1 MKKLNNK
8 KGFTIVELVI
18 VIAVIGILAG
28 VLIPTFSGI
37 VKRATESAGLQEAT
51 NTLKELLGSQAE
63 GVNPGTMIYSPADT
77 DESGKVTKYEAYI
90 YANGKLI
97 LAGTFEISSN
107 VPVNVTESDS
117 YKKKN
122 STLSYDA
129 TNKKF
134 TFSFEDGSYYF
145 NGNATFDQTAGST
158 NANVTSFGKCEVSKV
173 AQCAQVP
180 TKNAKTITINVTGC
194 SHDYV
199 GNRIS
204 TVGSTIIHFTAN
216 ENYTL
221 PTGVTVKVGET
232 KTLVANTDYTF
243 NNGVLTIFASGLTGE
258 GDVTITVTAA
268 STSGS

>member
-77 DESGKVTKYEAYI
+77 DENDNVTKYEAYI

-97 LAGTFEISSN
+97 LAGTFEKADPKKITMS
-107 VPVNVTESDS
+107 ES
-117 YKKKN
+117 YTKKN
-122 STLSYDA
+122 TGSLTYDSSS
-129 TNKKF
+129 KKF

-145 NGNATFDQTAGST
+145 NGNATFDQTESDET
-158 NANVTSFGKCEVSKV
+158 ANVTSFGKCEVSKV

-180 TKNAKTITINVTGC
+180 KKNAKQVTISASNCT
-194 SHDYV
+194 HDYV
-199 GNRIS
+199 GSWIS
-204 TVGSTIIHFTAN
+204 TNDSTTIRFTAN
-216 ENYTL
+216 ANYTL
-221 PTGVTVKVGET
+221 PAIVEVKVGND
-232 KTLVANTDYTF
+232 KILVANTDYTF
-243 NNGVLTIFASGLTGE
+243 NNGVLTIFASGLTDE
-258 GDVTITVTAA
+258 GNVTITVTATA
-268 STSGS
+268 NSNS

>member
-117 YKKKN
+117 YNKKN
-122 STLSYDA
+122 GTLSYDA

-145 NGNATFDQTAGST
+145 NGNATFDQTADAT

-180 TKNAKTITINVTGC
+180 MDKSKTVTITAQNCT
-194 SHDYV
+194 HDYV

-204 TVGSTIIHFTAN
+204 TVGSTTIHFTAN
-216 ENYTL
+216 ETDATL
-221 PTGVTVKVGET
+221 TVVVKVGND

-258 GDVTITVTAA
+258 GDVTITVTA
-268 STSGS
+268 TSGS

>member
-97 LAGTFEISSN
+97 LAGTFETASPANI
-107 VPVNVTESDS
+107 TESDS

-122 STLSYDA
+122 GTLSYDA
-129 TNKKF
+129 TNNKF
-134 TFSFEDGSYYF
+134 IFSFEDGSYYF
-145 NGNATFDQTAGST
+145 DGNATFDQTEEGT

-194 SHDYV
+194 THDYV
-199 GNRIS
+199 GRRIS
-204 TVGSTIIHFTAN
+204 TDGSTTIRFRASESGSVPTSL
-216 ENYTL
+216 TV
-221 PTGVTVKVGET
+221 TGVG
-232 KTLVANTDYTF
+232 DDGYTYS
-243 NNGVLTIFASGLTGE
+243 NGILTIFGDKIT
-258 GDVTITVTAA
+258 GDVTV
-268 STSGS
+268 SSGS

>member
-1 MKKLNNK
+1 M
-8 KGFTIVELVI
+8 
-18 VIAVIGILAG
+18 
-28 VLIPTFSGI
+28 
-37 VKRATESAGLQEAT
+37 
-51 NTLKELLGSQAE
+51 KELLGSQAE

-122 STLSYDA
+122 GKLSYDA

-145 NGNATFDQTAGST
+145 NGNATFDQTADST

-180 TKNAKTITINVTGC
+180 MDKSKTVTITAQNCT
-194 SHDYV
+194 HDYV

-216 ENYTL
+216 ETNATL
-221 PTGVTVKVGET
+221 TVEVKVGEIQLT
-232 KTLVANTDYTF
+232 ANTDYTYS
-243 NNGVLTIFASGLTGE
+243 NGVLTIFASGLTGE
-258 GDVTITVTAA
+258 GNVTITVTA
-268 STSGS
+268 TQNSGS

>member
-107 VPVNVTESDS
+107 VPVNVTESES
-117 YKKKN
+117 YKTKN
-122 STLSYDA
+122 TGSLRYDSA
-129 TNKKF
+129 DNKF
-134 TFSFEDGSYYF
+134 IFSFKDGSYYF
-145 NGNATFDQTAGST
+145 DGNATFDQTEGGT
-158 NANVTSFGKCEVSKV
+158 NPNVTSFGKCAVSKV

-180 TKNAKTITINVTGC
+180 TKNAKQVTISAPNC
-194 SHDYV
+194 SHNHV
-199 GNRIS
+199 GKWIS
-204 TVGSTIIHFTAN
+204 TNDSTIIHFTAN
-216 ENYTL
+216 ETNATL
-221 PTGVTVKVGET
+221 TVKVKVGEIQLT
-232 KTLVANTDYTF
+232 ANTDYTYS
-243 NNGVLTIFASGLTGE
+243 NGVLTIFASGLTGE
-258 GDVTITVTAA
+258 GNVTITVTA
-268 STSGS
+268 TQNSGS

>member
-1 MKKLNNK
+1 MKKLNKLNNK

-77 DESGKVTKYEAYI
+77 DENDNVTKYEAYI

-97 LAGTFEISSN
+97 LAGTFEKASPANI
-107 VPVNVTESDS
+107 TESDS

-122 STLSYDA
+122 GTLSYDA
-129 TNKKF
+129 TNNKF
-134 TFSFEDGSYYF
+134 IFSFEDGSYYF
-145 NGNATFDQTAGST
+145 NGNATFDQTANAT

-180 TKNAKTITINVTGC
+180 MDKSKTVTITAPNCT
-194 SHDYV
+194 HDYV

-204 TVGSTIIHFTAN
+204 TVGSTTIHFTAN

-221 PTGVTVKVGET
+221 PLAVEVKVGST
-232 KTLVANTDYTF
+232 TVDNTGYTYS
-243 NNGVLTIFASGLTGE
+243 NGVLTIFASGLTGK
-258 GDVTITVTAA
+258 GNVTITVIAT